1 MSKALNE
8 IGLGRAIKFLCF
20 ELALC
25 ISKLL
30 IIPQARVIY
39 LRLLGAKIGKDVTIF
54 DVRFTNCYRRGF
66 AGLEIADNCFIGTD
80 CLLDL
85 ADAIVLEKNV
95 TLAARVN
102 VVTHLNVGYKDHPL
116 QMKFP
121 SMSKGVTIKENAYVG
136 IGSTILPGVSI
147 GRGAF
152 VAAASLVNKDVPED
166 TLVGGVPAVE
176 LREL

>member
-121 SMSKGVTIKENAYVG
+121 SMSKGVTIKD
-136 IGSTILPGVSI
+136 I
-147 GRGAF
+147 
-152 VAAASLVNKDVPED
+152 
-166 TLVGGVPAVE
+166 AVE
-176 LREL
+176 LNSDVEALGNVQFFEERVDGACRIFRQCGFFSINSNNHG